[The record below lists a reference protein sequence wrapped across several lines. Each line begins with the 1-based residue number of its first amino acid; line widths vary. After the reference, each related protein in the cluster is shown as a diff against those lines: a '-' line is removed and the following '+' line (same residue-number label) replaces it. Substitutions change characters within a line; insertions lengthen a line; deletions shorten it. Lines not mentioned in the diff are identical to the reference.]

1 MQKFLGTA
9 NLMRNFKVKM
19 AYDGSAYHGF
29 QRQNNALSIQ
39 EVVEEAIKKLF
50 LHDITIFGCSRTD
63 TGVHANE
70 YYFSFVCEEDIK
82 INPRG
87 IIFGL
92 NSKLPDDIAIL
103 DCEEASE
110 DFHARYNCK
119 GKEYKYIIHNSEIKD
134 PFLRTRVYKYWY
146 PIDERLL
153 DKAAKHFVGTH
164 DFKSFCSS
172 SNEKEN
178 TVRTIYSF
186 DVKRDNDKIIMTV
199 SGDGFLYNMVR
210 IMVGTLLF
218 VNEKKISE
226 SDIPEIINKKDRK
239 YAGRTA
245 SASGLYLNKVYY

>member
-1 MQKFLGTA
+1 
-9 NLMRNFKVKM
+9 MRNFKVKM

-29 QRQNNALSIQ
+29 QRQDNALSVQ

-50 LHDITIFGCSRTD
+50 LQDITIFGCSRTD

-70 YYFSFVCEEDIK
+70 YYFSFQCNDEIQIDS
-82 INPRG
+82 RG

-103 DCEEASE
+103 SCEEVDES
-110 DFHARYNCK
+110 FHARYNCV

-164 DFKSFCSS
+164 DFRSFCT
-172 SNEKEN
+172 NADEKEN
-178 TVRTIYSF
+178 TIRTIHSF
-186 DVKRDNDKIIMTV
+186 NVVRDGDKIIMTV

-218 VNEKKISE
+218 VNEGKIDE
-226 SDIPEIINKKDRK
+226 SDIPEIIEKKDRK
-239 YAGRTA
+239 FAGRTA
-245 SASGLYLNKVYY
+245 SASGLYLNRVFY

>member
-1 MQKFLGTA
+1 
-9 NLMRNFKVKM
+9 M

-29 QRQNNALSIQ
+29 QRQDNALSVQ
-39 EVVEEAIKKLF
+39 EVVEEAVKKLF
-50 LHDITIFGCSRTD
+50 LQDITIFGCSRTD

-70 YYFSFVCEEDIK
+70 YYFSFQSNDEIK
-82 INPRG
+82 IDSRG

-103 DCEEASE
+103 SCEEVDES
-110 DFHARYNCK
+110 FHARYNCI

-146 PIDERLL
+146 PIDEKLL

-164 DFKSFCSS
+164 DFRSFCT
-172 SNEKEN
+172 NADEKEN
-178 TVRTIYSF
+178 TVRTIHSF
-186 DVKRDNDKIIMTV
+186 DVVRDCDKIILTV

-218 VNEKKISE
+218 VNEGKIDE
-226 SDIPEIINKKDRK
+226 SDIPEIIEKKDRRF
-239 YAGRTA
+239 AGRTA
-245 SASGLYLNKVYY
+245 SASGLYLNKVFY

>member
-1 MQKFLGTA
+1 
-9 NLMRNFKVKM
+9 MRNFKVKM

-29 QRQNNALSIQ
+29 QRQDNAISVQ
-39 EVVEEAIKKLF
+39 EVVEDAVKGLF
-50 LHDITIFGCSRTD
+50 LQDITIFGCSRTD

-70 YYFSFVCEEDIK
+70 YYFSFKCKDEIQIDS
-82 INPRG
+82 RG

-103 DCEEASE
+103 GCEEVDES
-110 DFHARYNCK
+110 FHARYNCI

-134 PFLRTRVYKYWY
+134 PFLRTRAYKYWY
-146 PIDERLL
+146 PIDEKLL

-164 DFKSFCSS
+164 DFRSFCS
-172 SNEKEN
+172 NADEKEN
-178 TVRTIYSF
+178 TVRTIHSF
-186 DVKRDNDKIIMTV
+186 DVVREGNKIIMTV

-218 VNEKKISE
+218 VNEGKIDE
-226 SDIPEIINKKDRK
+226 LDISDIIEKKDRK

-245 SASGLYLNKVYY
+245 CASGLYLNKVYY